1 MKKVL
6 FSLAAILL
14 CSYFAHAQ
22 FSGTVTGQVVD
33 AQQQP
38 IPGVAVFH
46 FGFSSEYSK
55 FSWQITPAD
64 IEPEPYHRHDYTNG
78 NGDYSMSYYKGNGVQ
93 DTLIVGVY
101 DCQGNLTIGY
111 MDVSINS
118 TNPNIDV
125 QIPCAP
131 GACDALTTV
140 DTTLLN
146 NRAFF
151 FAIALRDSASV
162 LTGAAGAP
170 VIHNWSI
177 TGVTSNI
184 KNVYYDGPNE
194 DTVSYRLSSLP
205 KNFEYCYQRTANC
218 TPVCDTVGVLA
229 PPPAPFCQ
237 SDFYVDTVNSI
248 NFNGQIVMWENSTTS
263 RGNIIDWYWIFGDGG
278 FSNQQYPTYTYS
290 DTNVYE
296 ICLKITAVD
305 GGDTCVST
313 YCDSVGFDSN
323 GNLHKSTGFTV
334 KVMDPAT
341 IGQLEEEL
349 VNHFSL
355 YPNPSNGTASLSW
368 SGAVH
373 VNEVQVISMS
383 GQVLKSV
390 KPQAGLVKLETLE
403 SGAYILRISSDEGV
417 ASLKMIVE

>member
-1 MKKVL
+1 MKKV
-6 FSLAAILL
+6 ILSFVAL
-14 CSYFAHAQ
+14 LLTGFMAQ
-22 FSGTVTGQVVD
+22 SQTNGQIVGTVVDTSQLPIDGMAIFYLGVINNLTPQEIEEKAYWPQYTNYLGEFHQNYFGPIVGDTLAIGAFDCAGNFYYESVVFTSNNQSD
-33 AQQQP
+33 T
-38 IPGVAVFH
+38 VAI
-46 FGFSSEYSK
+46 
-55 FSWQITPAD
+55 QITGCTPGPCDALLRVD
-64 IEPEPYHRHDYTNG
+64 SLTWNNSLVFEALSLRDSISVFPGTNHTIIHEWNIAG
-78 NGDYSMSYYKGNGVQ
+78 TTYPRGFNNGSNW
-93 DTLIVGVY
+93 DTLI
-101 DCQGNLTIGY
+101 
-111 MDVSINS
+111 
-118 TNPNIDV
+118 
-125 QIPCAP
+125 IPM
-131 GACDALTTV
+131 
-140 DTTLLN
+140 
-146 NRAFF
+146 
-151 FAIALRDSASV
+151 
-162 LTGAAGAP
+162 
-170 VIHNWSI
+170 
-177 TGVTSNI
+177 
-184 KNVYYDGPNE
+184 
-194 DTVSYRLSSLP
+194 SSLP
-205 KNFEYCYQRTANC
+205 SNFQFCYQRTLLCNW
-218 TPVCDTVGVLA
+218 VCDSFGTSTN
-229 PPPAPFCQ
+229 PPTPAFCNA
-237 SDFYVDTVNSI
+237 DFYVDTVNSI

-263 RGNIIDWYWIFGDGG
+263 RGNIIDWYWTFGDGG

-368 SGAVH
+368 SEAVH